1 MLLIEAWNQC
11 IAALETVW
19 VHLNDINN
27 ANKYRSDTYIERIQ
41 FVVINQF
48 KSSTNY

>member
-1 MLLIEAWNQC
+1 MLLNDTWHQC

-19 VHLNDINN
+19 VHLDDINN